1 MLKIDNYVTPRC
13 KVFFCIIRDLQTQ
26 VLSKLI
32 ELWGAIRALDLL
44 AIGMVNDIYV
54 ESRNDGGLEAYV
66 ELAAQ
71 ADFDHF

>member
-1 MLKIDNYVTPRC
+1 MLRHGAK
-13 KVFFCIIRDLQTQ
+13 FFYISRDLQTQ
-26 VLSKLI
+26 VLPKLI

-44 AIGMVNDIYV
+44 AIGMVNDNIYV
-54 ESRNDGGLEAYV
+54 ESRNDGGPEVYV